1 MNVTIAEAQSQL
13 PRLIRAALAG
23 DEVVITEQG
32 QPPVRL
38 VPLPTQREP
47 RQPGAWAD
55 LPPAAADWDS
65 ATTNAEIARELIGER
80 G

>member
-13 PRLIRAALAG
+13 PLLIRAALAG

-32 QPPVRL
+32 QPPVRS
-38 VPLPTQREP
+38 VPLPAQREQ

-55 LPPAAADWDS
+55 LPAAAADWDS
-65 ATTNAEIARELIGER
+65 AATNAEIARDLIGEQS
-80 G
+80 